1 MAGFIRSNRCERIQ
15 NGYRLA
21 KFDSGTHSVVRI
33 PLSVG
38 LKSSESHDLLEIER
52 NARKFHPL
60 DNVRSTL
67 PKQRD
72 RAPSG
77 DYVKLHLT
85 AAPNTFSVVD
95 VKASRYELARTRQ
108 LARAWAATLPE
119 PRRRDLAALFTQRAM
134 ESYRDQAH
142 PTARFSD
149 PFSMP
154 YGRLDLAVQQL
165 AEALGKEAVSL
176 PPAEALFQL
185 TSLYT
190 ALLDSRE
197 RSALG
202 AFYTPPALAERLL
215 DLAGEHNVDWRTA
228 SILDPASGGGAFL
241 VPAASRMRTALANVD
256 PAFALAQI
264 GTRLKGFE
272 LDPYAAWFGQ
282 AAVEIELADLSAR
295 ARRPVPIVVRV
306 VDTIEEAPSE
316 DYDLVVGNPP
326 YGRLTLTPDQR
337 ARFARSLY
345 GHANLY
351 GVFTDIAVRWAK
363 PDGVIAYL
371 TPTSFLGG
379 QYFSA
384 LRSMLAVEAPP
395 VSVNFVQAR
404 SGVFEDVLQ
413 ETLLAIYRRGQ
424 KAGRFQ
430 VHYLQLAGDAET
442 RLVRNGTVSLPAT
455 ASDPW
460 LAPREPH
467 QTKLIATAERMTCRL
482 ADWGYQVSTGPLVW
496 NRFKSQLKDRPSK
509 QTRPLIWA
517 EAVTT
522 DGRFIHRAERRGHAP
537 YFKIERGDAWLVVD
551 QACVLVHRTTA
562 KEQPRRLIAA
572 ELPQAF
578 IDAEGGVVVEN
589 HLNMVR
595 PTASPKVSPA
605 VVAAFL
611 NSAAADQLFRCIN
624 GSVAVSAFELEALPL
639 PTAAEMKQVERLV
652 ARGAGRA
659 DIEGAIVTLYK
670 QAQV

>member
-1 MAGFIRSNRCERIQ
+1 MC
-15 NGYRLA
+15 
-21 KFDSGTHSVVRI
+21 DH
-33 PLSVG
+33 
-38 LKSSESHDLLEIER
+38 
-52 NARKFHPL
+52 
-60 DNVRSTL
+60 
-67 PKQRD
+67 
-72 RAPSG
+72 
-77 DYVKLHLT
+77 VKLRLT
-85 AAPNTFSVVD
+85 AAPHPSPVTNI
-95 VKASRYELARTRQ
+95 KASRYELARTRQ

-119 PRRRDLAALFTQRAM
+119 PMRRDLAALFTQRAM
-134 ESYRDQAH
+134 ESYRNHAY

-149 PFSMP
+149 PFSKP

-165 AEALGKEAVSL
+165 AEALGREAVPL

-190 ALLDSRE
+190 TLLDSRE

-215 DLAGEHNVDWRTA
+215 DLAGEHGVDWRTA

-241 VPAASRMRTALANVD
+241 VPAARRMRMALASVD
-256 PAFALAQI
+256 PVFALAQI

-282 AAVEIELADLSAR
+282 AAVEIELADLAAR
-295 ARRPVPIVVRV
+295 ARRPVPIVVHV
-306 VDTIEEAPSE
+306 ADTIEEAPTE
-316 DYDLVVGNPP
+316 DYGLVVGNPP

-363 PDGVIAYL
+363 PNGVIAYL

-384 LRSMLAVEAPP
+384 LRSMLALEAPP
-395 VSVNFVQAR
+395 VAVDFVQAR

-413 ETLLAIYRRGQ
+413 ETLLAVYRRGQ
-424 KAGRFQ
+424 NASRFQ
-430 VHYLQLAGDAET
+430 VHYLQLTDDAET
-442 RLVRNGTVSLPAT
+442 RLVRNGTVALPAT

-467 QTKLIATAERMTCRL
+467 QAKLIATAERMACRL

-578 IDAEGGVVVEN
+578 INAEGGVVVEN

-595 PTASPKVSPA
+595 PIASPKVSPA

-639 PTAAEMKQVERLV
+639 PTAAEMTAVERLV
-652 ARGAGRA
+652 ARGADR
-659 DIEGAIVTLYK
+659 DHIEAAIVALYK
-670 QAQV
+670 QARV

>member
-1 MAGFIRSNRCERIQ
+1 MKL
-15 NGYRLA
+15 RL
-21 KFDSGTHSVVRI
+21 TPVPSV
-33 PLSVG
+33 P
-38 LKSSESHDLLEIER
+38 
-52 NARKFHPL
+52 P
-60 DNVRSTL
+60 
-67 PKQRD
+67 
-72 RAPSG
+72 
-77 DYVKLHLT
+77 
-85 AAPNTFSVVD
+85 VVD
-95 VKASRYELARTRQ
+95 IKSTRYQLARTRQ
-108 LARAWAATLPE
+108 LARAWSETLPE
-119 PRRRDLAALFTQRAM
+119 PRRRDMAALFTQRALQ
-134 ESYRDQAH
+134 SYRDHAF
-142 PTARFSD
+142 PTAQLSD
-149 PFSMP
+149 PFSRP
-154 YGRLDLAVQQL
+154 YGQLDLAVQQL
-165 AEALGKEAVSL
+165 ARSLGEEAAPL
-176 PPAEALFQL
+176 PQAEALFQL

-190 ALLDSRE
+190 TLLDGRE
-197 RSALG
+197 RSAMG

-215 DLAGEHNVDWRTA
+215 DLAGEHGVDWRTA

-241 VPAASRMRTALANVD
+241 VPAARRLCTALANVD
-256 PAFALAQI
+256 PAFVLAQI
-264 GTRLKGFE
+264 GARLRGLE

-282 AAVEIELADLSAR
+282 AAVEIELAELAAR
-295 ARRPVPIVVRV
+295 AGRPVPIVVRV
-306 VDTIEEAPSE
+306 ADTIEDAPSP

-351 GVFTDIAVRWAK
+351 GVFTDIAVRWTK

-384 LRSMLAVEAPP
+384 LRSMLALEAPP
-395 VSVNFVQAR
+395 VAVDFVQAR

-413 ETLLAIYRRGQ
+413 ETLLAIYRRGRE
-424 KAGRFQ
+424 AGRFQ
-430 VHYLQLAGDAET
+430 VHYLQLTDDAET
-442 RLVRNGTVSLPAT
+442 RLVRNGTVALPET

-467 QTKLIATAERMTCRL
+467 QAKLIATAERMACRL

-537 YFKIERGDAWLVVD
+537 HFKVERGDAWLIVE

-578 IDAEGGVVVEN
+578 IDTHGGVVVEN
-589 HLNMVR
+589 HLNMVW
-595 PTASPKVSPA
+595 PTSAPKVSPA

-611 NSAAADQLFRCIN
+611 NSGTADQLFRCIN

-639 PTAAEMKQVERLV
+639 PSAAAMKDIERLV
-652 ARGAGRA
+652 TRGAAREQIETAIAAVYKRA
-659 DIEGAIVTLYK
+659 TT
-670 QAQV
+670 